1 MILAMALTT
10 FLVAGIRTA
19 LEFVSPTYSGFGPW
33 RPMIEMQVISLAL
46 SCLLLIV
53 EAVGTLLSARGT
65 HARRGYLLTAGCI
78 SALGASGPL
87 IGRISYP
94 LFGLRAPDW
103 PILLLAVIFA
113 MAMRLRANQSKP

>member
-33 RPMIEMQVISLAL
+33 QPMIGIGAPLL
-46 SCLLLIV
+46 IFSCLLLIV

-78 SALGASGPL
+78 SALSASAPL
-87 IGRISYP
+87 IRRISYP
-94 LFGLRAPDW
+94 LFGLRVPDW
-103 PILLLAVIFA
+103 PILVLAIIFA
-113 MAMRLRANQSKP
+113 MAVRLRANQSKP